1 MVNRQTKRKQ
11 SKRLQTKKRNYRKK
25 TNKRQQK
32 QKTLKRKTVRGG
44 NFNDEEIA
52 EILPILKSKGFNPL
66 EISDIM
72 KKLHEGS
79 QAFAG
84 DKLVH
89 LTSQINP
96 LNKEEIKQWVEEVY
110 PDFIAD
116 VETDYDSGND
126 Y

>member
-11 SKRLQTKKRNYRKK
+11 SKRLQTKKKNYRKK
-25 TNKRQQK
+25 MNKRQ
-32 QKTLKRKTVRGG
+32 KTQKRKTIRGG
-44 NFNDEEIA
+44 NFNDTEIA
-52 EILPILKSKGFNPL
+52 EILPILKDKGFNTL
-66 EISDIM
+66 EIPGIM

-89 LTSQINP
+89 LTSQITP
-96 LNKEEIKQWVEEVY
+96 LNKQEIKAWIEEVY